1 MTDTDPILA
10 ARSVPV
16 LMQALNDVYGWN
28 LPVAMAAGT
37 PLAELWAIAISV
49 RKDPATGVFYLA
61 TGSTT
66 YPVAAILEGIVDA
79 QVLSGGT
86 HPLPPAPITHRS
98 AAPRRTTHEQ
108 ATVAQGRRRGR
119 R

>member
-1 MTDTDPILA
+1 LILGGG
-10 ARSVPV
+10 SWPV
-16 LMQALNDVYGWN
+16 VLPAHIGVYGWN

-37 PLAELWAIAISV
+37 PLAALWAIAVSV
-49 RKDPATGVFYLA
+49 RKDPATGVLYLA

-66 YPVAAILEGIVDA
+66 YPVATILEGIVDA